1 MKYDAIVAGGGHN
14 GLTCAAYLGR
24 AGLRVLVLEARERVG
39 GMAELASTVGRLSP
53 VVAREL
59 GLRRHGLRL
68 VQPDARLF
76 APQPDGW
83 AITLWGDLARTMKEL
98 ADNVLIGERDTQAYA
113 AADKLVREVAH
124 SLGPIL
130 RRPPADLAAPS
141 LGASVRSMAGAARLD
156 PRLLRY
162 MPIAVHDAVEEW
174 FTSDALR
181 AAVAARA
188 LLYTALGPRMPG
200 TTGVLLTDAAQSG
213 SGIAGHAVFARGG
226 PAAVTEALAAAV
238 REKGGE
244 IRTCA
249 RVARVRHNGTH
260 AAGVTL
266 ESGEEIDAPLV
277 VSGLDPRTTLL
288 DLLEPEVLGPHL
300 SWRAS
305 NIRQDGATALV
316 HYALRALPVF
326 PAAYDDARRMRGR
339 ILVAPSMSYLDLAMR
354 PARYRETAQEPL
366 LEITIP
372 SLIDDTMAPPKG
384 ARHSMHVVV
393 QAVAADAD
401 PALVGDIVTR
411 TIEQY
416 APGFSDLIAERSVT
430 TPRDIE
436 REYGARGGHPMHA
449 EVALDQWFEWRPLH
463 GFGRYWMPLDGLY
476 LCASGAHPGGGVTG
490 VPGRLAASAIVEG
503 LEKARGQLRG

>member
-1 MKYDAIVAGGGHN
+1 MKYHAIVVGGGHN

-24 AGLRVLVLEARERVG
+24 AGLRVLVLEARDRVG
-39 GMAELASTVGRLSP
+39 GMTQLASTVGRLSP

-59 GLRRHGLRL
+59 GLRSHGLRL
-68 VQPDARLF
+68 VQPDVRVF
-76 APQPDGW
+76 APQPDGR
-83 AITLWGDLARTMKEL
+83 AVTLWGDLPSTVKEL
-98 ADNVLIGERDTQAYA
+98 ADNPLVGERDAHAYA

-124 SLGPIL
+124 SLAPIL
-130 RRPPADLAAPS
+130 RRSPADLAAPS
-141 LGASVRSMAGAARLD
+141 LGSSVRSMAGAARLD

-162 MPIAVHDAVEEW
+162 MPMAIHDAVDDW

-181 AAVAARA
+181 AAIAARGM
-188 LLYTALGPRMPG
+188 LYTALGPRMPG
-200 TTGVLLTDAAQSG
+200 TTGVLLTDAAQSA

-238 REKGGE
+238 KEKGGE
-244 IRTCA
+244 IRTAA
-249 RVARVRHNGTH
+249 RVARVRRHGAL

-316 HYALRALPVF
+316 EFALRALPVF
-326 PAAYDDARRMRGR
+326 PAAYDDGRRMRGR
-339 ILVAPSMSYLDLAMR
+339 ILIAPSMRYLDLAMR
-354 PARYRETAQEPL
+354 PARYAETAQEPL
-366 LEITIP
+366 LEITVP
-372 SLIDDTMAPPKG
+372 SLIDPTLALQKG
-384 ARHSMHVVV
+384 AKHTMHVVA
-393 QAVAADAD
+393 QAVAANAD
-401 PALVGDIVTR
+401 PAHVGEIVTR
-411 TIEQY
+411 TIEHY
-416 APGFSDLIAERSVT
+416 APGFSDLIAERAVT

-449 EVALDQWFEWRPLH
+449 EIALDQWFEWRPLH
-463 GFGRYWMPLDGLY
+463 GFGRYRMPLNGLY
-476 LCASGAHPGGGVTG
+476 LCGSGAHPGGGVTG
-490 VPGRLAASAIVEG
+490 MPGRLAAQCIVG
-503 LEKARGQLRG
+503 DLKSGALKVAA

>member
-1 MKYDAIVAGGGHN
+1 VKYDAIVVGGGHN

-68 VQPDARLF
+68 VQPDVRLF
-76 APQPDGW
+76 APQPDGR
-83 AITLWGDLARTMKEL
+83 AITLWGDLPSTVKEL
-98 ADNVLIGERDTQAYA
+98 ADNPLVGEGDAQAYA
-113 AADKLVREVAH
+113 AADKLLRSMGARLA
-124 SLGPIL
+124 SLL
-130 RRPPADLAAPS
+130 RRAPTD
-141 LGASVRSMAGAARLD
+141 GN
-156 PRLLRY
+156 
-162 MPIAVHDAVEEW
+162 PIAALTTVPQLPMSVHDLVADW

-181 AAVAARA
+181 AAIAARA
-188 LLYTALGPRMPG
+188 LLYTVLGPRMPG
-200 TTGVLLTDAAQSG
+200 TTAALLTDAAQSG
-213 SGIAGHAVFARGG
+213 SGLAGHAVFARGG
-226 PAAVTEALAAAV
+226 PGAVTNALAEAV
-238 REKGGE
+238 KEKGGE
-244 IRTCA
+244 IRTAA
-249 RVARVRHNGTH
+249 RVARVRRRGAF

-266 ESGEEIDAPLV
+266 ESGEEIDASVV

-316 HYALRALPVF
+316 EFALRALPVF
-326 PAAYDDARRMRGR
+326 PAAYNDGRLMRGR
-339 ILVAPSMSYLDLAMR
+339 ILIAPSMRYLDLAMR
-354 PARYRETAQEPL
+354 PARYGETAQEPL
-366 LEITIP
+366 LEITVP
-372 SLIDDTMAPPKG
+372 SLIDPTLARPKG
-384 ARHSMHVVV
+384 AKHTMHVVA

-401 PALVGDIVTR
+401 PAHVGEIVTR

-416 APGFSDLIAERSVT
+416 APGFSDLIAERAVT
-430 TPRDIE
+430 TPRAIE

-449 EVALDQWFEWRPLH
+449 EVALDQWYEWRPLH
-463 GFGRYWMPLDGLY
+463 GLGRYRMPLDGLY

-490 VPGRLAASAIVEG
+490 LPGRLAAQQIVG
-503 LEKARGQLRG
+503 DLKSGALKVAL

>member
-1 MKYDAIVAGGGHN
+1 MKYDAIVVGGGHN

-24 AGLRVLVLEARERVG
+24 AGMSVLVLEARERVG

-68 VQPDARLF
+68 VQPDVRLI
-76 APQPDGW
+76 APQPDGR
-83 AITLWGDLARTMKEL
+83 AITLWGDLPSTVKDL
-98 ADNVLIGERDTQAYA
+98 ADNPLVGERDALAYA
-113 AADKLVREVAH
+113 AADKLFRSVGARLAG
-124 SLGPIL
+124 LL
-130 RRPPADLAAPS
+130 RRAPTD
-141 LGASVRSMAGAARLD
+141 GN
-156 PRLLRY
+156 
-162 MPIAVHDAVEEW
+162 PIAALTTVPELPMSVHDLVEDW

-181 AAVAARA
+181 AAIAARA

-200 TTGVLLTDAAQSG
+200 TSAALLTDAAQSG

-226 PAAVTEALAAAV
+226 PGAVTNALAAAV
-238 REKGGE
+238 KEKGGE
-244 IRTCA
+244 IRTAA
-249 RVARVRHNGTH
+249 RVARVRRNGTR

-266 ESGEEIDAPLV
+266 ESGEEIDASVV

-288 DLLEPEVLGPHL
+288 DLLEPEVPGPHL

-316 HYALRALPVF
+316 EFALRALPVF
-326 PAAYDDARRMRGR
+326 PAAYNDGRRMRGR
-339 ILVAPSMSYLDLAMR
+339 ILIAPSMRYLDLAMR
-354 PARYRETAQEPL
+354 PARYGETAQEPL
-366 LEITIP
+366 LEITVP
-372 SLIDDTMAPPKG
+372 SLIDPTLARQKG
-384 ARHSMHVVV
+384 ARHTMRVVA

-401 PALVGDIVTR
+401 PAHVGDIVTR

-416 APGFSDLIAERSVT
+416 APGFSDLIAERAVT

-449 EVALDQWFEWRPLH
+449 EVALDQWFE
-463 GFGRYWMPLDGLY
+463 
-476 LCASGAHPGGGVTG
+476 
-490 VPGRLAASAIVEG
+490 
-503 LEKARGQLRG
+503 

>member
-1 MKYDAIVAGGGHN
+1 MKYDAIVVGGGHN

-59 GLRRHGLRL
+59 VLRSHGLRL
-68 VQPDARLF
+68 IQPDVRLF
-76 APQPDGW
+76 VPQPDGR
-83 AITLWGDLARTMKEL
+83 AITLWGDLSRTVKEL
-98 ADNVLIGERDTQAYA
+98 ADNPLVGARDAQAYA
-113 AADKLVREVAH
+113 DADKLVREVAH
-124 SLGPIL
+124 SLAPIL
-130 RRPPADLAAPS
+130 RRVPPDLAAPS
-141 LGASVRSMAGAARLD
+141 LGASARSMAGAARLD

-162 MPIAVHDAVEEW
+162 MPMAVHDAVEDW
-174 FTSDALR
+174 FASDALR
-181 AAVAARA
+181 AAVAARG
-188 LLYTALGPRMPG
+188 LLYSALGPRMPG

-213 SGIAGHAVFARGG
+213 SGLAGQAVFARGG
-226 PAAVTEALAAAV
+226 PGAVTDALAAAV
-238 REKGGE
+238 KEKSGE
-244 IRTCA
+244 IRTAA
-249 RVARVRHNGTH
+249 RVARVRRNGER
-260 AAGVTL
+260 AIGVTL
-266 ESGEEIDAPLV
+266 AGGEEIDAPLV
-277 VSGLDPRTTLL
+277 VSGLDPKTTLL

-305 NIRQDGATALV
+305 NIRQDGATARV
-316 HYALRALPVF
+316 EFALRALPVF

-339 ILVAPSMSYLDLAMR
+339 ILIAPSMRYLDLAMR
-354 PARYRETAQEPL
+354 PARYGETAHEPL

-372 SLIDDTMAPPKG
+372 SLIDPTLAPANG
-384 ARHSMHVVV
+384 ARHTMHVVV

-401 PALVGDIVTR
+401 PAQVGEIVTR

-416 APGFSDLIAERSVT
+416 APGFSDLVAEHAVT

-463 GFGRYWMPLDGLY
+463 GFGRYRMPLDGLY
-476 LCASGAHPGGGVTG
+476 LCGSGAHPGGGVTG
-490 VPGRLAASAIVEG
+490 MPGRLAAGEVVGDLKHSA
-503 LEKARGQLRG
+503 